1 MNSIMNKKI
10 FYSIALSAAALCMT
24 GCADGDLAPDSNAY
38 EYTDSVKAL
47 QYLNDYA
54 PLKSYVDRTVSP
66 DFKLAIGVGAQNYVD
81 GKIDCRLANT
91 NFDEMSAGNAMK
103 YGSCVKSDG
112 TMDFSLVKKFV
123 EAATV
128 NNMTVFGH
136 TLAWHSQQQNGY
148 LKGLVAGSKKNY
160 VLHINTPEPKANDWD
175 WSVTVAL
182 TDFLKRNTDYTLVMK
197 VKASSAFKITCWPL
211 FDGGAQY
218 WPTPSVDATTAWTQ
232 IKSTFKTNGDHDI
245 NQLQFVFG
253 KFGGDL
259 WFDDVQ
265 LLDAD
270 GNNFIDN
277 GSFDDNTEGWSFPS
291 WLKLTMAREDD
302 PDPVVDPDAPSPKET
317 ITNALDTWING
328 MMEACD
334 GKVTSWDVVNE
345 AISGTDK
352 DGDGILDL
360 QSATRGTV
368 SKDDAKNNFYW
379 QDYMGDLDY
388 VRSAVASA
396 RKHFAE
402 HNGDPAKLKLFI
414 NDYNLESFWDDNWKM
429 KSLIEWIKR
438 WEADGV
444 TKIDGIASQ
453 MHVAYS
459 EDPATQ
465 KSREDHIVKM
475 YQLMAS
481 TGKLC
486 KVSEL
491 DMGYVDKNGNA
502 VPTKNMTD
510 AQQKQMAD
518 FYQFIVEKYFEI
530 IPAAQ
535 RYGITQWCITD
546 APENSGW
553 RKGEPVGLWTL
564 NYDRKRAYGGFA
576 EGLKKSSVP
585 GDPSSAITK

>member
-38 EYTDSVKAL
+38 EYTDSLKAL

-54 PLKSYVDRTVSP
+54 PLKSYVDRTVNP

-103 YGSCVKSDG
+103 YGSCVKDDG
-112 TMDFSLVKKFV
+112 SMDFNLVTKFV
-123 EAATV
+123 NAAAT

-136 TLAWHSQQQNGY
+136 TLAWHSQQNNKFLNSLLEDKTTSGGATTMIDVQ
-148 LKGLVAGSKKNY
+148 
-160 VLHINTPEPKANDWD
+160 D
-175 WSVTVAL
+175 AL
-182 TDFLKRNTDYTLVMK
+182 TDFSIMSKFPFYVMGYEPTFEDGCLKSSYPGSWYQYFVIADFATPLPETYKVTAMIRSSQEGSIGIQMGNWGATFAQNMK
-197 VKASSAFKITCWPL
+197 VSTDWEEQSVTFDNLTTEKSFVVFQPGGFK
-211 FDGGAQY
+211 
-218 WPTPSVDATTAWTQ
+218 
-232 IKSTFKTNGDHDI
+232 
-245 NQLQFVFG
+245 
-253 KFGGDL
+253 GDL
-259 WFDDVQ
+259 EVKWVKVTHQ
-265 LLDAD
+265 VAA
-270 GNNFIDN
+270 NKI
-277 GSFDDNTEGWSFPS
+277 P
-291 WLKLTMAREDD
+291 LTDQEKKD
-302 PDPVVDPDAPSPKET
+302 T
-317 ITNALDTWING
+317 ITWAMDHWING

-414 NDYNLESFWDDNWKM
+414 NDYNLESFLDDNWKM

-564 NYDRKRAYGGFA
+564 DYDRKRAYGGFA

>member
-38 EYTDSVKAL
+38 EYTDSIKAL

-197 VKASSAFKITCWPL
+197 VKASSDFKITCWPL

-564 NYDRKRAYGGFA
+564 DHDRKRAYGGFA

>member
-1 MNSIMNKKI
+1 M
-10 FYSIALSAAALCMT
+10 
-24 GCADGDLAPDSNAY
+24 
-38 EYTDSVKAL
+38 E
-47 QYLNDYA
+47 
-54 PLKSYVDRTVSP
+54 
-66 DFKLAIGVGAQNYVD
+66 
-81 GKIDCRLANT
+81 
-91 NFDEMSAGNAMK
+91 
-103 YGSCVKSDG
+103 
-112 TMDFSLVKKFV
+112 
-123 EAATV
+123 
-128 NNMTVFGH
+128 
-136 TLAWHSQQQNGY
+136 
-148 LKGLVAGSKKNY
+148 
-160 VLHINTPEPKANDWD
+160 
-175 WSVTVAL
+175 
-182 TDFLKRNTDYTLVMK
+182 RN
-197 VKASSAFKITCWPL
+197 
-211 FDGGAQY
+211 
-218 WPTPSVDATTAWTQ
+218 
-232 IKSTFKTNGDHDI
+232 
-245 NQLQFVFG
+245 
-253 KFGGDL
+253 
-259 WFDDVQ
+259 
-265 LLDAD
+265 
-270 GNNFIDN
+270 
-277 GSFDDNTEGWSFPS
+277 
-291 WLKLTMAREDD
+291 

>member
-38 EYTDSVKAL
+38 EYTDSIKAL

-148 LKGLVAGSKKNY
+148 LKGLVAGGKKNY

-175 WSVTVAL
+175 WTVTVAL

-197 VKASSAFKITCWPL
+197 VKASSDFKITCWPL

-459 EDPATQ
+459 ENPATQ

-491 DMGYVDKNGNA
+491 DMGYVDKNDNA

-585 GDPSSAITK
+585 GGPSSAITK

>member
-1 MNSIMNKKI
+1 MNSIMNKNI

-38 EYTDSVKAL
+38 EYTDSLKAL

-54 PLKSYVDRTVSP
+54 PLKSYVDRTVNP

-123 EAATV
+123 EAAIA

-197 VKASSAFKITCWPL
+197 VKASSDFKITCWPL

-232 IKSTFKTNGDHDI
+232 IKSTFKTNGDNDI

-388 VRSAVASA
+388 VRSTVASA

-564 NYDRKRAYGGFA
+564 DYDRKRAYGGFA